1 VIDRLGEAK
10 LAGLF
15 VGATVKELDQRIKGS
30 ESNKRDS
37 GGRFTLQLRRDQLS
51 ADGPQKLV

>member
-1 VIDRLGEAK
+1 LGEAK